1 MEGLDSFDK
10 AAWTK
15 EMLHIFC
22 DICIKAI
29 DMGMRPNTH
38 FNKTRW
44 KFLITSFKEQTG
56 HAFTKTQLK
65 NKWDGCKKDWRIWNK
80 LVSETSVGWNSELG
94 IIAASDEWWKQ
105 KIQEIRG
112 AKKFRHVG
120 IEPSLKNKF
129 DRMYSNIVATGAYAW
144 APSSGVLVGSDVDPG
159 TSNADI
165 GYDGLEEGSGDS
177 EEDVIP
183 DFQTDMARM
192 VGGINMPS
200 SNNTKS
206 GGKRKERDHYDVR
219 GGKKKTTG
227 IGVQLLSRCNHLLES
242 MSTKSDSTSLNMD
255 REGCSIREVMAELH
269 SIPRVSIEDEFH
281 DFATEYLSLRRKRE
295 MWASMGDKQ
304 QKLRSLQ

>member
-1 MEGLDSFDK
+1 
-10 AAWTK
+10 
-15 EMLHIFC
+15 MLHIFC

-29 DMGMRPNTH
+29 DMGMRPNNH
-38 FNKTRW
+38 FDKTGW
-44 KFLITSFKEQTG
+44 KFLITSFKEKIG

-80 LVSETSVGWNSELG
+80 LVSETGIGWNSELG
-94 IIAASDEWWKQ
+94 TIAASNEWWKQ

-144 APSSGVLVGSDVDPG
+144 APSSGVPAGSDVDPG

-165 GYDGLEEGSGDS
+165 AHDSLEEGSG
-177 EEDVIP
+177 
-183 DFQTDMARM
+183 
-192 VGGINMPS
+192 INMSNS
-200 SNNTKS
+200 SNTTS

-219 GGKKKTTG
+219 GRKKKTAE

-255 REGCSIREVMAELH
+255 REGCSIREVMDELH
-269 SIPRVSIEDEFH
+269 SIPGVSIEDEFH

-304 QKLRSLQ
+304 QKLRWLQRMYARTKRA

>member
-1 MEGLDSFDK
+1 MEGLESFDK

-38 FNKTRW
+38 FDKTRW

-80 LVSETSVGWNSELG
+80 LVSETGVGWNSELG
-94 IIAASDEWWKQ
+94 TISASDEWWKQ

-120 IEPSLKNKF
+120 VPA
-129 DRMYSNIVATGAYAW
+129 D
-144 APSSGVLVGSDVDPG
+144 SDVDPG

-165 GYDGLEEGSGDS
+165 AHDGLEEGSGDS

-192 VGGINMPS
+192 VGGINMS
-200 SNNTKS
+200 SSSNTKS
-206 GGKRKERDHYDVR
+206 GDKRKERDHYDVR
-219 GGKKKTTG
+219 GRKKKASG
-227 IGVQLLSRCNHLLES
+227 IQLLSRCNQLLES
-242 MSTKSDSTSLNMD
+242 ISTKSDSTSVNLD

-269 SIPRVSIEDEFH
+269 SIPGVSIEDEFH

-295 MWASMGDKQ
+295 MWDSMGDKE
-304 QKLRSLQ
+304 QKLRWLQRMYARTKRA

>member
-1 MEGLDSFDK
+1 MLESFDK

-38 FNKTRW
+38 FDKTGW
-44 KFLITSFKEQTG
+44 KFLITSFKEQIG

-65 NKWDGCKKDWRIWNK
+65 NKWDGCKNDWRIWNK
-80 LVSETSVGWNSELG
+80 LVSETT
-94 IIAASDEWWKQ
+94 SDEWWKQ
-105 KIQEIRG
+105 KIQEIKG

-129 DRMYSNIVATGAYAW
+129 DRMYSNIVATRAFAW
-144 APSSGVLVGSDVDPG
+144 APSSGLPAGNDVDPG

-165 GYDGLEEGSGDS
+165 DCDGLEEGSSNS

-192 VGGINMPS
+192 VRGINMSS
-200 SNNTKS
+200 SNNTK
-206 GGKRKERDHYDVR
+206 GGCKRKGRDPYDVQGR
-219 GGKKKTTG
+219 KKKTFG
-227 IGVQLLSRCNHLLES
+227 IGVQLLSRCNQLLES
-242 MSTKSDSTSLNMD
+242 MSTKSDSTSVNMD
-255 REGCSIREVMAELH
+255 REGCSIRKVMAELH
-269 SIPRVSIEDEFH
+269 SIPKVSIEDDFH
-281 DFATEYLSLRRKRE
+281 DFATD
-295 MWASMGDKQ
+295 MGDKE
-304 QKLRSLQ
+304 QKLRWLQPMYDHIKRA

>member
-1 MEGLDSFDK
+1 MKGLESFDK

-22 DICIKAI
+22 DICIK
-29 DMGMRPNTH
+29 
-38 FNKTRW
+38 
-44 KFLITSFKEQTG
+44 
-56 HAFTKTQLK
+56 LK

-80 LVSETSVGWNSELG
+80 LVSETGVGWNSELG
-94 IIAASDEWWKQ
+94 TIAASDEWWKQ

-129 DRMYSNIVATGAYAW
+129 DRMYSNIIATGA
-144 APSSGVLVGSDVDPG
+144 
-159 TSNADI
+159 
-165 GYDGLEEGSGDS
+165 GDS

-192 VGGINMPS
+192 VGGINMS
-200 SNNTKS
+200 SSSNTKS
-206 GGKRKERDHYDVR
+206 DGKRKERDHYDVR
-219 GGKKKTTG
+219 GGKKKTAG

-269 SIPRVSIEDEFH
+269 SIPGVSIEDEFH
-281 DFATEYLSLRRKRE
+281 DFATEYLNLRRKRE

-304 QKLRSLQ
+304 QKLRWLQRMYARTKRA